1 MSGLQWVVD
10 AYILIFASW
19 LLTAGTL
26 GDHLGQKRIFLAGL
40 LLFTIASKLCGA
52 ATSLETLIAAHLF
65 QGIGTA
71 LMVPAS
77 LSEIG
82 DETGR
87 NCTVIALELL
97 AYQPAWTLSL

>member
-26 GDHLGQKRIFLAGL
+26 GL

-77 LSEIG
+77 LSLISHTFIEPVEKARAIRVWAAV
-82 DETGR
+82 TS
-87 NCTVIALELL
+87 IAQSE
-97 AYQPAWTLSL
+97 S